1 MSGILYGI
9 GVGPGD
15 GELLTLKAKK
25 ILDTVTVIAVP
36 VKKKGEDSTA
46 LKIIRQVV
54 DLSHKDIYFFE
65 FPMSAD
71 RQLVRAGHE
80 AAAQKITDLLDA
92 GKDVALITLGDVS
105 IYSTCAYVLKMV
117 VRSGYQTQIIPGIPS
132 FCSGAALAGL
142 PLVEGRETMAIVP
155 LFSGV
160 DSVKT
165 ALDHFD
171 NVVIMKAG
179 SQIHA
184 LYEVLMQQG
193 LLDRATVICNAGM
206 EDEYIGPVDIKRSY
220 GYFTTLIVKK
230 GGKK

>member
-25 ILDTVTVIAVP
+25 ILDTVTAIAVP
-36 VKKKGEDSTA
+36 VKKTGEDSTA
-46 LKIIRQVV
+46 LEIIRQVV

-65 FPMSAD
+65 FPMSTN
-71 RQLVRAGHE
+71 RQLVQAGHQT
-80 AAAQKITDLLDA
+80 AAKKIIEILDENR
-92 GKDVALITLGDVS
+92 DIALITLGDVS

-117 VRSGYQTQIIPGIPS
+117 VKAGYQIQIIPGIPS
-132 FCSGAALAGL
+132 FCSGAALAGI
-142 PLVEGRETMAIVP
+142 PLVEGRESMAIVP
-155 LFSGV
+155 LFSGME
-160 DSVKT
+160 SVKT

-179 SQIHA
+179 SQIQA
-184 LYEVLMQQG
+184 LWNVLLQQG
-193 LLDRATVICNAGM
+193 LLDRTTVICNAGM
-206 EDEYIGPVDIKRSY
+206 EDEYIGPVDVKRSY